1 MRLRELHPWRV
12 TIAQGK
18 AIQERLAPQVSF
30 VNALA
35 PQVRC
40 VAGLDIS
47 GADQQGQSLGAAVV
61 LSYPGLTPGE
71 VKTAKVEPGMP
82 YVPGFL
88 SFREVPV
95 LAAALEALT
104 LTPDLVLVDGQGY
117 AHPRRFGLA
126 CHLGLLM
133 ELPTIGCAKSV
144 LVGSHGPL
152 GLERGSTAP
161 MMDGG
166 EVVGMAVRTRT
177 GVSPV
182 YVSVGHKIDFKTAV
196 EWVLACGDGYRV
208 PEPTRLAHH
217 AASGRLTL
225 APAPS

>member
-12 TIAQGK
+12 STAQGK
-18 AIQERLAPQVSF
+18 AIQERLAPEVSF
-30 VNALA
+30 VNAVDA
-35 PQVRC
+35 QVRC

-47 GADQQGQSLGAAVV
+47 GADQQGKSLGAAVV
-61 LSYPGLTPGE
+61 LSYPGLTPQE
-71 VKTAKVEPGMP
+71 VKTAKVDPGMP
-82 YVPGFL
+82 YVPGLL

-104 LTPDLVLVDGQGY
+104 VTPDLVLVDGQGY

-126 CHLGLLM
+126 CHLGLSM

-152 GLERGSTAP
+152 GRERGSTAP
-161 MMDGG
+161 LMDGG

-182 YVSVGHKIDFKTAV
+182 YVSVGHKIDLQTAV
-196 EWVLACGDGYRV
+196 DWVLAFGGGYRV
-208 PEPTRLAHH
+208 PEPTRLAHQ
-217 AASGRLTL
+217 AASGRLTT